1 VLMDAAYAFAKY
13 LVNTKYEDIPAPAIE
28 AAKKEILD
36 QLGVAVGGS
45 SKPGVKELLELNK
58 EWGGKPESTV
68 FCFGDRLPAPQAAQV
83 NATMGHALDYDDTGD
98 GPVHPSVVIVP
109 TAFAVAERKGKVN
122 GKELLASVVMGV
134 DLMCRL
140 GAAFRLGLKG
150 PTTGGHPGNGW
161 HLTPVYGYFGAAG
174 AAGKILGLDE
184 DTMLNALGIA
194 YHQSAGNGQCVVDG
208 ALTKRMGPGFASRGG
223 IVSACMAAR
232 GITGA
237 HNCFEGE
244 LGLFPLYH
252 QGNYDSKA
260 LTQDLGKQF
269 KGTNVEMK
277 PYPCC
282 KGTHGFVD
290 LALSML
296 AKNKIAPDN
305 VQEVLITCPGMAN
318 LSLPLE
324 VKSHPRNPVDSQ
336 FSIPWA
342 VAVVIARGR
351 AGISDFTEEAIVSKD
366 ILQVCDKI
374 RLDMEADPAAPRGLR
389 IALQVTMRDGQVFT
403 EKPASPGTAEM
414 VLPFSVYE
422 SKFRDCVSYAV
433 KTLSGKTVDTV
444 VQLVR
449 DLDRVDDVREIVR
462 LLG

>member
-1 VLMDAAYAFAKY
+1 MDAAYLIAKY
-13 LVNTKYEDIPAPAIE
+13 LVNTRFEDIPGTAVE

-36 QLGVAVGGS
+36 QLGVALGGS

-58 EWGGKPESTV
+58 EWGGKAESTV

-109 TAFAVAERKGKVN
+109 TAFASAERRGKVH
-122 GKELLASVVMGV
+122 GKELITSVVMGV

-150 PTTGGHPGNGW
+150 PTIGGHPGNGW

-174 AAGKILGLDE
+174 VAGRISGLDE
-184 DTMLNALGIA
+184 DKMLNALGIA

-208 ALTKRMGPGFASRGG
+208 ALTKRMGPGFAARGG
-223 IVSACMAAR
+223 IVAAAMASK

-237 HNCFEGE
+237 HNIFEGE
-244 LGLFPLYH
+244 LSLATVYH
-252 QGNYDSKA
+252 QGNYEIKA
-260 LTQDLGKQF
+260 LTQDLGRQF
-269 KGTNVEMK
+269 TGVNVEMK

-290 LALSML
+290 LALAL
-296 AKNKIAPDN
+296 HEKNKIEPEN
-305 VQEVLITCPGMAN
+305 VNEVLITCPGMAN

-351 AGISDFTEEAIVSKD
+351 AGISDFNEEAI
-366 ILQVCDKI
+366 IQPGY
-374 RLDMEADPAAPRGLR
+374 PANLR
-389 IALQVTMRDGQVFT
+389 
-403 EKPASPGTAEM
+403 
-414 VLPFSVYE
+414 
-422 SKFRDCVSYAV
+422 
-433 KTLSGKTVDTV
+433 
-444 VQLVR
+444 
-449 DLDRVDDVREIVR
+449 
-462 LLG
+462 

>member
-1 VLMDAAYAFAKY
+1 VDAAFSLAKY
-13 LVNTKYEDIPAPAIE
+13 LVNTKFEDIPNTTVE

-36 QLGVAVGGS
+36 QLGVALGGS
-45 SKPGVKELLELNK
+45 CKPGVKELLELNK
-58 EWGGKPESTV
+58 EWGGKAESSV

-109 TAFAVAERKGKVN
+109 TAFASAERQGKVN
-122 GKELLASVVMGV
+122 GKELVTAVVMGV
-134 DLMCRL
+134 DVMCRL

-150 PTTGGHPGNGW
+150 PTIGGHPGNGW

-174 AAGKILGLDE
+174 VAGRIIGLDE
-184 DTMLNALGIA
+184 EKMLNALGIA

-208 ALTKRMGPGFASRGG
+208 ALTKRMGPGFAARGG
-223 IVSACMAAR
+223 ILAAAMAAR

-237 HNCFEGE
+237 HNIFEGE
-244 LGLFPLYH
+244 LGLSTVYH
-252 QGNYDSKA
+252 QGNFEVRA
-260 LTQDLGKQF
+260 LTQDLGRQF

-282 KGTHGFVD
+282 KGTHGFVEMA
-290 LALSML
+290 LALHT
-296 AKNKIAPDN
+296 KNKIRPE
-305 VQEVLITCPGMAN
+305 EVKEVRITCPGMAN

-351 AGISDFTEEAIVSKD
+351 AGISDFSEEAIISRD
-366 ILQVCDKI
+366 ILQICDKI
-374 RLDMEADPAAPRGLR
+374 KLDMEAGTEGKERFRNAMQ
-389 IALQVTMRDGQVFT
+389 ITMNDGRVFT
-403 EKPASPGTAEM
+403 EKSAGPVNTET
-414 VLPFSVYE
+414 VLPFKVYE
-422 SKFRDCVSYAV
+422 SKFRDCVAYAARPIP
-433 KTLSGKTVDTV
+433 GKNIDRIVAL
-444 VQLVR
+444 VQDLEQVEDVR
-449 DLDRVDDVREIVR
+449 DIIR
-462 LLG
+462 LLY